1 MMGFFSYFRAS
12 RPKNSA
18 ALAKERLQIV
28 VAHER
33 HQRDGSYLDYL
44 PSLQKELLEVVRKYF
59 VIKDEHI
66 KVNLEREGDCEILE
80 VNIALTEAEN
90 RHPK

>member
-1 MMGFFSYFRAS
+1 MGFFSYFRAS
-12 RPKNSA
+12 QQKNTA
-18 ALAKERLQIV
+18 LLAKERLQII

-33 HQRDGSYLDYL
+33 HQRDGSHLDYL

-66 KVNLEREGDCEILE
+66 KINLEKEGDCEILE
-80 VNIALTEAEN
+80 VNIALNEAEN
-90 RHPK
+90 RYTK